1 MRTSKLLYV
10 FSFILVLFL
19 HLNLPGFAQEKAL
32 VLKGSATWYGDQ
44 YHGQKTSSGEV
55 YNKNH
60 LTAAHPSLPFGTKVK
75 VTNALTQHSV
85 IVRINDRGPFG
96 KKGYIID
103 LSEAAAHK
111 IKLQQSGYGKVT
123 LQIVPASYASAPDD
137 LENLAPLLPAPGD
150 SLLLANKQYFVIQAG
165 SFSDLYFAKLQSDKL
180 KNINQTLQVTLN
192 EETIK
197 GKKTHRVIAG
207 QYKDREEAEKIKAQ
221 LLKKGIP
228 VLIKQVPAAS

>member
-19 HLNLPGFAQEKAL
+19 HLNLSGFAQEKGL

-55 YNKNH
+55 YNKNQ

-75 VTNALTQHSV
+75 VTNVLTHHSV

-111 IKLQQSGYGKVT
+111 IKLQQSGFGKVT
-123 LQIVPASYASAPDD
+123 LQILPASYASAPDD
-137 LENLAPLLPAPGD
+137 LENLAPMLPATGD

-180 KNINQTLQVTLN
+180 KAIDQNLQVFLN
-192 EETIK
+192 EETVK
-197 GKKTHRVIAG
+197 GKKTHRVMAG
-207 QYKDREEAEKIKAQ
+207 QYNNREEAEKMKAE
-221 LLKKGIP
+221 LSRKGIL
-228 VLIKQVPAAS
+228 VLIKQVPTAS

>member
-1 MRTSKLLYV
+1 MRTRKLLYV
-10 FSFILVLFL
+10 FSFFLVLFL
-19 HLNLPGFAQEKAL
+19 HLNFSGFAQENNIA
-32 VLKGSATWYGDQ
+32 LKGSATWYGDQ

-75 VTNALTQHSV
+75 VTNSVTNHSV
-85 IVRINDRGPFG
+85 VVRINDRGPFG

-123 LQIVPASYASAPDD
+123 LQILPPSYASAPDD
-137 LENLAPLLPAPGD
+137 LENLAPMLPTTGD

-165 SFSDLYFAKLQSDKL
+165 SFSDLYFAKLQSEKL
-180 KNINQTLQVTLN
+180 KAIYQNLQVTLN
-192 EETIK
+192 EETVN
-197 GKKTHRVIAG
+197 GKKTHRVMAG
-207 QYKDREEAEKIKAQ
+207 QYNNREEAEKIKTE
-221 LLKKGIP
+221 LSKKGVP